1 MARAGRVEVELV
13 EDDADGR
20 PGAPGPRTDGEAAR
34 ATARRAGAA
43 VGVAARGVRRR
54 FRPWWLVPPLVL
66 ALGLGAAQHVTD
78 ARERERLAA
87 LAQVPGV
94 LPLLDGPLEPV
105 WTSGPDGGGWPF
117 AVTDEV
123 VLVQRY
129 AQDGESRVD
138 AHDLGAG
145 EQAWSALLPAPVL
158 GEGVGP
164 GWFGT
169 SCAPPRDGTLVCLAS
184 SGPDALDL
192 TTDRPGHVEAVVVD
206 TATGAAEPGLRLDVP
221 SLAAASVAGTSV
233 VLVGIDG
240 DGTPVVRALD
250 PQDGGERWRAAL
262 DAFLPDDPRSVWA
275 PFLAQPL
282 VPGVVVLDLGAPFG
296 VVLLDESTGEV
307 LDHVADASVPWWA
320 DGVDGVVLDGRD
332 ATVLWS
338 REGTTVVP
346 GSPVWTPVDDGS
358 FGDVVP
364 VLHGEDVV
372 LVGSDGTER
381 VRVGVGG
388 ADSVAVLDGRV
399 VVGDGKRTA
408 VVEPDGTVVWE
419 VRGTWSSSAPAL
431 LMTDGRVVVRRGEA
445 APGGAVTL
453 EAFASDDGRP
463 AWSTTL
469 TGVLDL
475 TWVHGRLLG
484 VTSDGG
490 VALLR

>member
-13 EDDADGR
+13 EDDADGG
-20 PGAPGPRTDGEAAR
+20 PGAPGARPDGEAAR

-43 VGVAARGVRRR
+43 VGGAARGLRRR
-54 FRPWWLVPPLVL
+54 FRPWWLVPPLVV
-66 ALGLGAAQHVTD
+66 ALGLGAAQHATD
-78 ARERERLAA
+78 ARERDRLAA
-87 LAQVPGV
+87 LARVPGV

-105 WTSGPDGGGWPF
+105 WTSDPGGGAWPF

-129 AQDGESRVD
+129 AQDGGSWVH
-138 AHDLGAG
+138 AYGLGAG
-145 EQAWSALLPAPVL
+145 EQAWSAPLPAPVPD
-158 GEGVGP
+158 EGAGP

-169 SCAPPRDGTLVCLAS
+169 GCAPPRDGTLVCVAS

-206 TATGAAEPGLRLDVP
+206 TATGAAEPGVRLDVP

-233 VLVGIDG
+233 VLVGLDA
-240 DGTPVVRALD
+240 DGTPTVRALD
-250 PQDGGERWRAAL
+250 PRDGGERWRVAL
-262 DAFLPDDPRSVWA
+262 DAFLPDDPRGVWA

-282 VPGVVVLDLGAPFG
+282 VPGVAVLDLGAPFG
-296 VVLLDESTGEV
+296 VVLLDESTGQV
-307 LDHVADASVPWWA
+307 LDHVVDASVPWWA
-320 DGVDGVVLDGRD
+320 DGADGVVLDGRD

-346 GSPVWTPVDDGS
+346 GSPVPAPVDDGS

-364 VLHGEDVV
+364 VLDGEDVV
-372 LVGSDGTER
+372 LVGRDGTERER
-381 VRVGVGG
+381 VRVGG
-388 ADSVAVLDGRV
+388 ADAVAVLDGRV
-399 VVGDGKRTA
+399 VVGDGRRTA

-453 EAFASDDGRP
+453 EAYGLHDGGP

-475 TWVHGRLLG
+475 SRVHGRLLG

-490 VALLR
+490 VALVR